1 MKTIRIGIICPSEI
15 AFRRFLPSLKQVEG
29 IEYAGVAVAN
39 EAEWNGTLTDAMK
52 QSELAKAQNFV
63 DTYGGKI
70 FDSYHALL
78 TSDEVDAIYLP
89 LPPALHY
96 QWAKLAIANNKH
108 VFVEKPS
115 TTSYADSSELIAL
128 ASEKRLALHENY
140 MFQYHSQIDDIIE
153 RLNDGAIGRVH
164 SYHARFGFPMRAQN
178 DFRYNKALGGGALLD
193 AGGYVIKLATRLL
206 GDSIKLRSASLKTY
220 SEDGVDMYGSYMF
233 TNDAKETFFGEFGMD
248 NEYQCSL
255 NVWGSEGILSTDR
268 IFTAPDELKP
278 VLNYRKKGQETSEE
292 VACDSHFVK
301 SIKMFTQA
309 VNDEET
315 RNRIYQQIAKQ
326 AQLVDDVKAS
336 AMED

>member
-1 MKTIRIGIICPSEI
+1 METIRIGIICPSEI
-15 AFRRFLPSLKQVEG
+15 AFRRFLPSLQKVEG
-29 IEYAGVAVAN
+29 FEYVGVAVAS
-39 EAEWNGTLTDAMK
+39 EAEWNGTLSEEMK
-52 QSELAKAQNFV
+52 QNELAKAQNFV
-63 DTYGGKI
+63 DTYGGTI
-70 FDSYHALL
+70 FESYHALL
-78 TSDEVDAIYLP
+78 TSKDVDAIYLP

-96 QWAKLAIANNKH
+96 QWAKVAIANNKH

-115 TTSYADSSELIAL
+115 TTSYQTSKELIDL
-128 ASEKRLALHENY
+128 ASAKGLAFHENY

-153 RLNDGAIGRVH
+153 RLQQGVIGRVH

-206 GDSIKLRSASLKTY
+206 GDSIRLRSASLKTY

-233 TNDAKETFFGEFGMD
+233 TNDKKETFFGEFGMD

-278 VLNYRKKGQETSEE
+278 VLKYRKKGQETNEE

-301 SIKMFTQA
+301 SIQMFYQA
-309 VNDEET
+309 VHHEDI
-315 RNRIYQQIAKQ
+315 RNQIYQQIAKQ

-336 AMED
+336 AKED